1 MGVTKTTIKE
11 GSGAIPT
18 PGQSVTIEYTG
29 WLKDTSKPDSK
40 GNKYALP
47 LLSFL
52 HTVPVDGPSYGMTFD
67 SSVGRGDF
75 ETTIGVGQVIK
86 GWDEG
91 VTQMKVGEKATL
103 TISADFAYGA
113 RGFPGHIPPNSDL
126 IFDVELKKI
135 N

>member
-11 GSGAIPT
+11 GSGAVPQV
-18 PGQSVTIEYTG
+18 GQSVTIEYTG

-40 GNKYALP
+40 GNK
-47 LLSFL
+47 
-52 HTVPVDGPSYGMTFD
+52 FD

-103 TISADFAYGA
+103 TISRQVPITA
-113 RGFPGHIPPNSDL
+113 ST
-126 IFDVELKKI
+126 LKEALTNTI
-135 N
+135 G

>member
-11 GSGAIPT
+11 GSGAT
-18 PGQSVTIEYTG
+18 PQVGQSVTIEYTG

-47 LLSFL
+47 PPPLR
-52 HTVPVDGPSYGMTFD
+52 TAPVHRRLVVAMTFD

-103 TISADFAYGA
+103 TISSDYAYGS